1 MSKLFSAFNAATKKE
16 WIKKITTDLKG
27 ADYNEKLV
35 SDAQGIEIAP
45 IYHAN
50 DNTPIF
56 NSSFPDNYPN
66 ENNPDPFAITIGR
79 IISETCQGNVTNFSM
94 ALTDPDNPGTALAS
108 NMGNIP
114 DNCYGN
120 ALSFV
125 NETIKQTNAYGDVI
139 KKASDLEIIAL
150 SKAISEVAKI
160 LNLKSNKKGELP
172 THIIRFW
179 ETKFIQIKPIKRGG
193 GRRYYRPEDVDLLKG
208 IKNLL
213 YNDGYTIRGVQKV
226 IKENGSKN
234 VLFSNNKANTK
245 LSQKAFTDSENSY
258 ISEQNVHTR
267 TGQSLSDNKRK
278 KLMDVMQNLVELQSK
293 ISSK

>member
-1 MSKLFSAFNAATKKE
+1 M
-16 WIKKITTDLKG
+16 
-27 ADYNEKLV
+27 
-35 SDAQGIEIAP
+35 
-45 IYHAN
+45 
-50 DNTPIF
+50 
-56 NSSFPDNYPN
+56 
-66 ENNPDPFAITIGR
+66 
-79 IISETCQGNVTNFSM
+79 
-94 ALTDPDNPGTALAS
+94 
-108 NMGNIP
+108 
-114 DNCYGN
+114 
-120 ALSFV
+120 
-125 NETIKQTNAYGDVI
+125 VI
-139 KKASDLEIIAL
+139 KSPEAFRT
-150 SKAISEVAKI
+150 ISEVSKD
-160 LNLKSNKKGELP
+160 LSLP
-172 THIIRFW
+172 QHVLRFW
-179 ETKFIQIKPIKRGG
+179 ETKFAQIKPIKRGG

-267 TGQSLSDNKRK
+267 TGQSLGDNKRK